1 MMPRSVFCAA
11 DTLAGPTS
19 FFRIKNS
26 FKFSQ
31 ITRYL
36 FNKARSKFMDAGN
49 IARSLGNWS
58 WSCYQKPQPFLLLSG
73 AAWFMPSLLLFVFL
87 GFSFQKWESGPL
99 AGSRSEAQS
108 WYYRPWLW
116 SRGCWSF
123 WSILGWPFKGS
134 VVRAGRLTDVYMW

>member
-1 MMPRSVFCAA
+1 MMPGTVFCAA
-11 DTLAGPTS
+11 DILAGPTS

-31 ITRYL
+31 ITRDL
-36 FNKARSKFMDAGN
+36 FNKARSEFMDAGN

-58 WSCYQKPQPFLLLSG
+58 WSWSCYQKPQPSLLLSG
-73 AAWFMPSLLLFVFL
+73 AAWFMPFLLLFVFL

-108 WYYRPWLW
+108 WYYRPWCGVEGVGLSGVYWAGPSRGLW
-116 SRGCWSF
+116 SEQ
-123 WSILGWPFKGS
+123 
-134 VVRAGRLTDVYMW
+134 AE